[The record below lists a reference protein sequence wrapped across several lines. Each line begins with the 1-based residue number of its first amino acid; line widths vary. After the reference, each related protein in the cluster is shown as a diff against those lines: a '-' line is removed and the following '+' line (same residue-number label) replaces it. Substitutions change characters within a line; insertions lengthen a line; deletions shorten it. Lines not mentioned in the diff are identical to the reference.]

1 MQREAAGAESCLEAG
16 AWACS
21 WEDGAAAERGSAMTP
36 LQEAAI
42 QFLPFARAT
51 VLAKLTPE
59 GIPYIANMLGMD
71 VKEAGEIP
79 VYSMVNRIPFLF
91 AKDFIA
97 TSQLP

>member
-1 MQREAAGAESCLEAG
+1 MSAPDETIYFGGVNRPFPLK
-16 AWACS
+16 
-21 WEDGAAAERGSAMTP
+21 AMTP
-36 LQEAAI
+36 LQEVAI

-51 VLAKLTPE
+51 VMAKLTPE
-59 GIPYIANMLGMD
+59 GIPYLAMMLGMD

-79 VYSMVNRIPFLF
+79 VYSMVNRIAFLF